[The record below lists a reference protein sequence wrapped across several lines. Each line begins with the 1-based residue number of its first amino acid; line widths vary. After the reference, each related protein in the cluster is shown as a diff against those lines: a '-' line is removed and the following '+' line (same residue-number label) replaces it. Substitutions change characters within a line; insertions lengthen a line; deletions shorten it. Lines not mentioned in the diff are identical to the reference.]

1 MMSGGTPARSA
12 IAALVLG
19 LRIRFVGLAAVLA
32 AGALVGTAGAAAD
45 VDRVP
50 MLWHAQSGNVQFS
63 SVGGDATA
71 QLVRTEN
78 GISYS
83 IRTEGLRAGH
93 AYTLWVVVINN
104 PAACTVSPCSPPVD
118 IIGNAATN
126 SQIIYG
132 GGHVVGGDGQAGF
145 GGHLSAGPLPEGWL
159 ANRGLDNVMGA
170 EVHLVLNDHG
180 PVLTEFMPEMIK
192 TYRAGCT
199 DASLPGFFP
208 ASAKADGTPG
218 PNTCRLWQVAI
229 FNP

>member
-1 MMSGGTPARSA
+1 MRRKSLR
-12 IAALVLG
+12 VLS
-19 LRIRFVGLAAVLA
+19 AVLPLA
-32 AGALVGTAGAAAD
+32 LAVATVTSVAGASAAE
-45 VDRVP
+45 VQREPVR
-50 MLWHAQSGNVQFS
+50 WHMQSGNPHL
-63 SVGGDATA
+63 SVVEGTSA

-118 IIGNAATN
+118 IIGNPATN
-126 SQIIYG
+126 SQVIYG

-145 GGHLSAGPLPEGWL
+145 GGHVSTGPLPDGWF
-159 ANRGLDNVMGA
+159 ANRGLDNPLGA
-170 EVHLVLNDHG
+170 GVHLVLNDHG
-180 PVLTEFMPEMIK
+180 PVLTDFMPEMIQ

-218 PNTCRLWQVAI
+218 PNTCRLWQMAI
-229 FNP
+229 FEP

>member
-1 MMSGGTPARSA
+1 MKSDLTGARIA
-12 IAALVLG
+12 IGALAQRARLRFVAVAAL
-19 LRIRFVGLAAVLA
+19 LA
-32 AGALVGTAGAAAD
+32 AGAIVGTAGAAAD

-50 MLWHAQSGNVQFS
+50 MGWHAQSGHAQFS
-63 SVGGDATA
+63 PVGEDATA
-71 QLVRTEN
+71 QLVRNEN

-83 IRTEGLRAGH
+83 IKTEGLRAGH

-118 IIGNAATN
+118 IVGNAATN

-145 GGHLSAGPLPEGWL
+145 GGHLSAGPLPQGWL

>member
-1 MMSGGTPARSA
+1 VNVHVSSIGTRA
-12 IAALVLG
+12 
-19 LRIRFVGLAAVLA
+19 AAVVAAATVTATIVVSAAAA
-32 AGALVGTAGAAAD
+32 AGAD
-45 VDRVP
+45 VQREPVR
-50 MLWHAQSGNVQFS
+50 WHMQSGNPHMSQ
-63 SVGGDATA
+63 VGDGATA

-104 PAACTVSPCSPPVD
+104 PAACTVIPCSPPVD
-118 IIGNAATN
+118 IIGSPATN
-126 SQIIYG
+126 SQVIYG

-145 GGHLSAGPLPEGWL
+145 GGHLSTGPLPEGWL
-159 ANRGLDNVMGA
+159 ANRGLDNPLGA

-180 PVLTEFMPEMIK
+180 PVLTEFMPEMIQ

-229 FNP
+229 FG